1 MSHLPVRGIA
11 VVLAAVAMIA
21 ITPVTATATSLSS
34 TVTPSLS
41 NAPTDSSVIETN
53 GCLVGYKRTSVR
65 TDCIYGDPYGT
76 KKVALVGD
84 SHAAHL
90 FAPLNA
96 IAKARHWKLNIQT
109 KISCRFVDLPIWS
122 RQYDVEYTQCE
133 TWRKNVVSYLRAH
146 PQDMVIYVVARG
158 MAVLPDR
165 PEDDDPT
172 TQGHALAQL
181 MKQIP
186 GRQRIIVD
194 TPTSYHDVPKCLSAH
209 KSNIEACA
217 TSWSLAVSWR
227 YLKLENAAHNDTGAP
242 LINLSHQI
250 CPADP
255 CMPVVNNMIVYRDF
269 MHLTKTFAKSLKT
282 RLAYKLPLL

>member
-11 VVLAAVAMIA
+11 LVLAALAMLVL
-21 ITPVTATATSLSS
+21 TPVTATATTLSS

-41 NAPTDSSVIETN
+41 DAPTDNTVVERN
-53 GCLVGYKRTSVR
+53 GCLIGYSRTSVR

-96 IAKARHWKLNIQT
+96 VAKARHWKLNVQT

-133 TWRKNVVSYLRAH
+133 TWRKNVVTYLNAH

-165 PEDDDPT
+165 PQDDDPA
-172 TQGHALAQL
+172 TQGHALARF
-181 MKQIP
+181 MEKIP
-186 GRQRIIVD
+186 GKQVVIVD
-194 TPTSYHDVPKCLSAH
+194 TPTSYYDVPVCLSNH

-217 TSWSLAVSWR
+217 TDRSLSFSWR
-227 YLKLENAAHNDTGAP
+227 YKILETTAVADTGAQ
-242 LINLSHQI
+242 LINLSLQI

-255 CMPVVNNMIVYRDF
+255 CQAVVNNIIVWRDF
-269 MHLTKTFAKSLKT
+269 HHLTKTFAKTLKT
-282 RLAYKLPLL
+282 RLANKLPVL